1 MPLTIQSRLRLHQSW
16 IADLPLKFLWT
27 VDFSPRVGSNM
38 SSVGSSV
45 EKIVNEYQPKSWII
59 DPNLFDKYT
68 DNGQRLGYLLA
79 QNVALPSEQ
88 LQLGTEPMANS
99 GGFIAGYFADRR
111 ANYGGENKLD
121 ITFLETNKDIF
132 DYFIKPWVVATSY
145 KGLIEDDKDDIKCT
159 IVVTLFSK
167 SDAYYRDKFYSSYN
181 ASRPMVDFTPRKS
194 YIFHDCVPFNV
205 EGGAMSYGELDIGD
219 LTKAVSFAFSYYEIY
234 DRTAPPQSA
243 RVISGELIPV
253 AILDT

>member
-68 DNGQRLGYLLA
+68 DSRKGLGYLLA

-145 KGLIEDDKDDIKCT
+145 KGLIEDDEDDIKCN
-159 IVVTLFSK
+159 IVVTLYSK
-167 SDAYYRDKFYSSYN
+167 SDVFYSDKLGSSSIP
-181 ASRPMVDFTPRKS
+181 SRRILPTVDFKPRKS
-194 YIFHDCVPFNV
+194 YEFKDCVPFNV
-205 EGGAMSYGELDIGD
+205 EGGAMSYGELDIGE
-219 LTKAVSFAFSYYEIY
+219 LTKAVSFAFSYYTIVDHE
-234 DRTAPPQSA
+234 TTQG
-243 RVISGELIPV
+243 V
-253 AILDT
+253 

>member
-1 MPLTIQSRLRLHQSW
+1 VPLTTQSRLRLHQSW

-27 VDFSPRVGSNM
+27 VDFFPRGGGNM
-38 SSVGSSV
+38 SSVGSNV

-59 DPNLFDKYT
+59 DPNLFDAYT
-68 DNGQRLGYLLA
+68 DDRQGLGYLLA

-132 DYFIKPWVVATSY
+132 DYFIKPWIVATSY
-145 KGLIEDDKDDIKCT
+145 KGLIEDDEDDIKCN
-159 IVVTLFSK
+159 IVVTLYSR
-167 SDAYYRDKFYSSYN
+167 SDAYYRDKFYSSYD
-181 ASRPMVDFTPRKS
+181 ASRPMVDFKPRKS
-194 YIFHDCVPFNV
+194 YEFKDCVPFIV
-205 EGGAMSYGELDIGD
+205 EGGAMSYGDLDISD
-219 LTKAVSFAFSYYEIY
+219 LTKAVSFAFSYYTIVDHE
-234 DRTAPPQSA
+234 TTQGA
-243 RVISGELIPV
+243 
-253 AILDT
+253 